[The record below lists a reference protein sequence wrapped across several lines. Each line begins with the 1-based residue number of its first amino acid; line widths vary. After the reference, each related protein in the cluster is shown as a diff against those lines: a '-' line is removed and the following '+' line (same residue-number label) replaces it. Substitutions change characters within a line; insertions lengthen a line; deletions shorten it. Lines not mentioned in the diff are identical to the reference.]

1 MMLTDTN
8 QDGQCQICWSKLF
21 IGDER
26 CIVHTDVEDLLS
38 CVLCGRSAEILGWCI
53 SV

>member
-1 MMLTDTN
+1 MITRTDIE
-8 QDGQCQICWSKLF
+8 QQCEICWSMIM

-26 CIVHTDVEDLLS
+26 CMVHTDVEDLLS